1 MFVRKVILTLGLVVG
16 LAALAVGIVGLAITP
31 YNHLTPYPYPIVS
44 YGAVAMMGALLLL
57 VITFAHG
64 TRAGDVD

>member
-1 MFVRKVILTLGLVVG
+1 MRKVILTLGLVVG
-16 LAALAVGIVGLAITP
+16 IIALGVGIVGLVMTP
-31 YNHLTPYPYPIVS
+31 YDHLTPYPYAFVS
-44 YGAVAMMGALLLL
+44 YGAVAMMGTLVLL

>member
-1 MFVRKVILTLGLVVG
+1 MRKVILGLGLVVG
-16 LAALAVGIVGLAITP
+16 IAAWAVGLIGLFTTP
-31 YNHLTPYPYPIVS
+31 NLRLQPIPNEVAAF
-44 YGAVAMMGALLLL
+44 GVTAMMGTLLIL